1 MRPHKPPKRL
11 PALYTRTLPP
21 ISTPCPRYSR
31 KSQFLG
37 HYTFSTSPCSC
48 TLRILHLVVA
58 LDDIGIGRWRS
69 FRLAAAT
76 LATLVVSRC
85 LGRRLCR
92 SLRALLRLRFVGDD
106 ALLSRSCAVVH
117 GGSAWSRGRTGVR
130 HNIVGGAALGALA
143 IVRAL
148 ISIVW
153 VGILQD
159 NVPCVKK
166 SRKDTE
172 AAECDVDE

>member
-1 MRPHKPPKRL
+1 M
-11 PALYTRTLPP
+11 
-21 ISTPCPRYSR
+21 
-31 KSQFLG
+31 
-37 HYTFSTSPCSC
+37 
-48 TLRILHLVVA
+48 
-58 LDDIGIGRWRS
+58 
-69 FRLAAAT
+69 
-76 LATLVVSRC
+76 
-85 LGRRLCR
+85 
-92 SLRALLRLRFVGDD
+92 
-106 ALLSRSCAVVH
+106 
-117 GGSAWSRGRTGVR
+117 R